1 MSESG
6 VVKLSDF
13 GLSVQLE
20 HSCFRRSSMCESW
33 LYMAPEECE
42 TDAVLKSDVWS
53 LGMSIIEMGEG
64 KNPYARMT
72 SEEFK
77 DEVLNK
83 PSPSL
88 TSSRWSSCMIDFVKR
103 CLVKDVNKRAS
114 VEDLLMVVLLLRYD
128 D

>member
-1 MSESG
+1 
-6 VVKLSDF
+6 
-13 GLSVQLE
+13 
-20 HSCFRRSSMCESW
+20 MCESW

-42 TDAVLKSDVWS
+42 NDAVLKSDVWS